1 MKDNFESALEFAMQ
15 KHKGQLDKGWTP
27 YIQHI
32 MGVWSRVRD
41 EDLTTQIA
49 ALLHDTVED
58 TNTTFGELIKEFGD
72 SVAETV
78 SVLTHM
84 KGEPYEAYIYRIA
97 TSGDIRA
104 IKIKLADLEDNS
116 SPVRLQRLPAERR
129 AYFEKR
135 IVEKYQKAQL
145 TLIIALNNMIGAA
158 RR

>member
-1 MKDNFESALEFAMQ
+1 MKDNFESALEFAMD
-15 KHKGQLDKGWTP
+15 KHHGQLDKGWTP

-58 TNTTFGELIKEFGD
+58 TNTSVEEIGQFFGYGVALI
-72 SVAETV
+72 VRI
-78 SVLTHM
+78 LTHT
-84 KGEPYEAYIYRIA
+84 KDESYEAYIDRIVA
-97 TSGDIRA
+97 SGNTRA

-116 SPVRLQRLPAERR
+116 SPVRLQRLPPERR

-135 IVEKYQKAQL
+135 IVEKYAKARL
-145 TLIIALNNMIGAA
+145 VLLAALEGLS
-158 RR
+158 

>member
-32 MGVWSRVRD
+32 MGVWSLVRF

-58 TNTTFGELIKEFGD
+58 TSTTFEELRRGFGD
-72 SVAETV
+72 DVVETV
-78 SVLTHM
+78 AVLTHM
-84 KGEPYEAYIYRIA
+84 KAESYEAYIYRVA
-97 TSGDIRA
+97 TSNNRRA

-116 SPVRLQRLPAERR
+116 SAVRLQRLPTERR
-129 AYFEKR
+129 EYFEKR
-135 IVEKYQKAQL
+135 IVEKYSKAR
-145 TLIIALNNMIGAA
+145 LILLAALEKL
-158 RR
+158 